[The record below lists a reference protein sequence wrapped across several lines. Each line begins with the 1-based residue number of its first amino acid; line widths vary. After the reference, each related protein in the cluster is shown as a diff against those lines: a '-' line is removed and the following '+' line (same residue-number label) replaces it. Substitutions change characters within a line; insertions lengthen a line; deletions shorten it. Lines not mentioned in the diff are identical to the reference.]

1 MKARAALRELKSFI
15 GQIAEKRELIWS
27 LSRNDFKAQFA
38 GSFFG
43 VLWQFAL
50 PIVTMFVF
58 WFVFTTFKSAPV
70 DDIPFMA
77 WFVPAY
83 VPWMFF
89 TDSMN
94 GSVSALYQ
102 YSYLV
107 KKIRFRTALLPIVKI
122 TTSLMVNVFFI
133 GFIFLVMLLY
143 RRPFSPYMFQIL
155 YYMAGLVLLAIGLGW
170 LLSSV
175 AVLFR
180 DMAQLVNVVTQL
192 GFWLTPIFWI
202 VEGMPGWVQTLEK
215 LNPMYYITRGFRDSF
230 LYQVGFWNYPLQ
242 TAYFWCFTA
251 AMLMLG
257 AGVFHKLRPHFAD
270 VL

>member
-1 MKARAALRELKSFI
+1 MKRIFTELKTFVSDI
-15 GQIAEKRELIWS
+15 WEKRELIWS
-27 LSRNDFKAQFA
+27 LAKNDFRAQFA

-43 VLWQFAL
+43 ILWQFVL

-58 WFVFTTFKSAPV
+58 WFVFTTFKSQPV
-70 DDIPFMA
+70 DNIPFMA

-94 GSVSALYQ
+94 NTTTSLYQ

-107 KKIRFRTALLPIVKI
+107 KKIRFRTALIPLVKV
-122 TTSLMVNVFFI
+122 TTCMMVNVFFI
-133 GFIFLVMLLY
+133 GFIFLIMLLY
-143 RRPFSPYMFQIL
+143 RMPITWYSLQFL
-155 YYMAGLVLLAIGLGW
+155 YYFAGLLLLNVGLSW

-175 AVLFR
+175 AVLFK
-180 DMAQLVNVVTQL
+180 DTGPLVNVVTQL

-202 VEGMPGWVQTLEK
+202 VDGMPPWVQTLEK
-215 LNPMYYITRGFRDSF
+215 FNPMYYITKGYRDSF
-230 LYQVGFWNYPLQ
+230 LYNIGFWNYPGQ
-242 TAYFWCFTA
+242 TIFFWCLIA
-251 AMLMLG
+251 AILLLG
-257 AGVFHKLRPHFAD
+257 AFVFHKLRPHFAD